1 MRLHPLLLA
10 VLIFPGCCFCNA
22 GCSSGRGNVQFTSVA
37 PTGPRNYLQDF
48 PAAFIS
54 SNKAGEYDVVLLND
68 DLHGKRPRAS
78 KKPLQPIGATPLTQ
92 ALKIHI
98 FWRPVSG
105 VMLHESSVTN
115 AIIDWYVFGSRD
127 GRHVD
132 LLHYQGAGF
141 VVINPR
147 GNSASVTINDGQ
159 VIPTQSIGNIK
170 DPVGKSTINGMIY
183 AIRNDQ
189 RVKEILSTLADE
201 TAAAENGGMMPAAA
215 VEP

>member
-1 MRLHPLLLA
+1 MHFRTPLLLLVA
-10 VLIFPGCCFCNA
+10 FVGISALT
-22 GCSSGRGNVQFTSVA
+22 GCSSGRGNVQFTSVSPA
-37 PTGPRNYLQDF
+37 GPRDYLQNF

-54 SNKAGEYDVVLLND
+54 SNKSGEYDVVLLND
-68 DLHGKRPRAS
+68 DRHGQRPKAS
-78 KKPLQPIGATPLTQ
+78 KKPLQPMGATPLTQ

-141 VVINPR
+141 VTLRP
-147 GNSASVTINDGQ
+147 GGKSASITIKDGQ
-159 VIPTQSIGNIK
+159 VTPTQSIGDIK
-170 DPVGKSTINGMIY
+170 DPVGKSIINGTIF
-183 AIRNDQ
+183 ALRNDQ
-189 RVKEILSTLADE
+189 RVKEILNTLTEE
-201 TAAAENGGMMPAAA
+201 TAAAVNGGAMPSAA
-215 VEP
+215 VLP